1 MTRREFE
8 RIVEEA
14 VQSLPEA
21 FRERIENVVIRVAE
35 SPTKRRSRVP
45 EPKSRREPAL
55 YGLYEG
61 VPRIDR
67 SVEDGV
73 RTPDRITIFKR
84 AIERDHRSR
93 PAMVRCIQETVL
105 HELGHYFGLDDSQ
118 LDQLGYG

>member
-14 VQSLPEA
+14 VEALPET
-21 FRERIENVVIRVAE
+21 FRTKIENVVFRVAE
-35 SPTKRRSRVP
+35 SPNRRQSRTQEVVG
-45 EPKSRREPAL
+45 REPSL

-61 VPRIDR
+61 VPRTER
-67 SVEDGV
+67 GVEESL
-73 RTPDRITIFKR
+73 REPDRITIFKR

-93 PAMVRCIQETVL
+93 AAMVKCIQETVL
-105 HELGHYFGLDDSQ
+105 HELGHYFGLDDNQ

>member
-14 VQSLPEA
+14 VKSLPEA
-21 FRERIENVVIRVAE
+21 FRARIENVVIRVAE
-35 SPTKRRSRVP
+35 SPNRRQSRT
-45 EPKSRREPAL
+45 EDIQRREPSL

-61 VPRIDR
+61 IPKTER
-67 SVEDGV
+67 SVDDSLQQ
-73 RTPDRITIFKR
+73 PDRITIFKR

-93 PAMVRCIQETVL
+93 PAMVKCIQETVL

-118 LDQLGYG
+118 LDELGYG

>member
-14 VQSLPEA
+14 VQALPDP
-21 FRERIENVVIRVAE
+21 FRGKIENVVFRVAE
-35 SPTKRRSRVP
+35 SPNRRQSRSQDVGG
-45 EPKSRREPAL
+45 REPSL

-61 VPRIDR
+61 VPRTER
-67 SVEDGV
+67 SIEESL
-73 RTPDRITIFKR
+73 REPDRITIFKR

-93 PAMVRCIQETVL
+93 AGMVKCIQETVL
-105 HELGHYFGLDDSQ
+105 HELGHYFGLDDNQ

>member
-14 VQSLPEA
+14 VKALPEP
-21 FRERIENVVIRVAE
+21 FRVKIENVVFRVAE
-35 SPTKRRSRVP
+35 SPNRRQSRSQDVVG
-45 EPKSRREPAL
+45 REPSL

-61 VPRIDR
+61 VPRTERSIDESLR
-67 SVEDGV
+67 E
-73 RTPDRITIFKR
+73 PDRITIFKR

-93 PAMVRCIQETVL
+93 AAMVKCIQETVL
-105 HELGHYFGLDDSQ
+105 HELGHYFGLDDNQ

>member
-14 VQSLPEA
+14 VKSLPEA
-21 FRERIENVVIRVAE
+21 FRDRIENVVIRVAE
-35 SPTKRRSRVP
+35 SPSKRQSRVT
-45 EPKSRREPAL
+45 ETKGRREPAL

-61 VPRIDR
+61 VPRTDR
-67 SVEDGV
+67 SVEDAV

-93 PAMVRCIQETVL
+93 SAMVRCIQETVL

-118 LDQLGYG
+118 LDQLGCG